1 MRAQALSA
9 RATRVRPGRDDK
21 LLCSWNALMI
31 AALARAS
38 RVFDEPSW
46 LSDAQQATDFIRR
59 AMWAR

>member
-1 MRAQALSA
+1 
-9 RATRVRPGRDDK
+9 
-21 LLCSWNALMI
+21 MI

-59 AMWAR
+59 AMWRDERLLATYRMTRA